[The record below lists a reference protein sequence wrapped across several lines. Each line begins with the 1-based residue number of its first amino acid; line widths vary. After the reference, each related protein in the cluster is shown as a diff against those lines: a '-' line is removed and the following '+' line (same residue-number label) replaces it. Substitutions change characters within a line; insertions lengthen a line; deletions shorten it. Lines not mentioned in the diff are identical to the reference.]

1 MPTPIK
7 RCCAFLVNMSFD
19 LIRAFANNFMSEVI
33 SPYFICHPLY
43 DHRRCCG
50 GGAWGDVLGYENSV
64 IYMACVMLH
73 VYVFI
78 SCGDISNRFL
88 ASVATYGRLTCKSD
102 E

>member
-1 MPTPIK
+1 MADQCLHQIK

-73 VYVFI
+73 DCVCFYIVWRYFHPLH
-78 SCGDISNRFL
+78 F
-88 ASVATYGRLTCKSD
+88 
-102 E
+102 